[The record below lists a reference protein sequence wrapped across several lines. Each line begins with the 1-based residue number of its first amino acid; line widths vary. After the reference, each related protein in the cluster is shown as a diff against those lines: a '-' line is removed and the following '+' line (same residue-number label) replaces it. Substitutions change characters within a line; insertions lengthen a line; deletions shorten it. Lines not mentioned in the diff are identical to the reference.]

1 MVRKNILKV
10 RKNNIEERLSV
21 IVTTNREL
29 KMCRGCH
36 NDLKLS
42 GQKNDRWSTKQLQ
55 DFLLILAQDCP

>member
-36 NDLKLS
+36 NDFKLS
-42 GQKNDRWSTKQLQ
+42 GQKNDRWSTN
-55 DFLLILAQDCP
+55 